1 MFVIYVSLQYFF
13 TKQKERIVSIISLF
27 SIAGIMLS
35 VATLITVLGIM
46 RGFYIDLVN
55 SMVKF
60 NGDITININTNIKDE
75 KRLDLIK
82 TIKDKY
88 SFVNEVIDTRE
99 AQTILISRFQRTGAV
114 IKGIEAGNLESKQR
128 ILSNTKF
135 TVPITLEQNEIILGK
150 NLALSLGVNI
160 NDTIELVSSTSTN
173 TIFGSIPRVKTLT
186 VANIFYSGMY
196 DYDANVAFVNIE
208 TAKTLFPNSLH
219 KIEVY
224 TNVKKSDEYARI
236 MSQDIPKYCS
246 ISSWKQMYASLINAL
261 NTEELITYIIFI
273 MILIVA
279 SFNIISS
286 LFILVNNKSK
296 DIAILKTMGL
306 SNSKIVQIF
315 VIHGL
320 IIGIIG
326 TSLGII
332 LGLTV
337 SKNIN
342 SIKNFIENVTGIVLF
357 DPNVY
362 LLSYLPASHIETL
375 DLVCISGICISLCL
389 ISSFYPAYRAANINP
404 IQIIRND

>member
-1 MFVIYVSLQYFF
+1 
-13 TKQKERIVSIISLF
+13 
-27 SIAGIMLS
+27 MLS